1 MDQLRRRRRDGG
13 ISMVEVMMALAI
25 LAGGLLV
32 MLTMQIQAMKGGR
45 HSRNATEAARI
56 AQNQMEILN
65 HQSFATIVATP
76 GFTAPTVVNG
86 SMTAGATVAAV
97 PQTYNLSWAIT
108 ANVDPN
114 PQIVADTFM
123 FDVRVNWVDPNASPN
138 TPPRTYLLSTIRY
151 DD

>member
-1 MDQLRRRRRDGG
+1 MDQLRRRRRNSG

-65 HQSFATIVATP
+65 HQSFATLVATP

-86 SMTAGATVAAV
+86 VMTGGGAAAV
-97 PQTYNLSWAIT
+97 PQVYNLSWAIT
-108 ANVDPN
+108 ANPDPN
-114 PQIVADTFM
+114 PLVTADTFQ

-138 TPPRTYLLSTIRY
+138 TPPRTFLLSTIRY